1 MKTKIYDIRD
11 LNEEN
16 IKKSQ
21 LENPEDIS
29 AKQKLEKAKEKVAEA
44 AQVIKSGGLVAFP
57 TETVYGLGADALN
70 PQAVAKIFAA
80 KGRPSDNPLIVHISK
95 ASDVEKLTPT
105 LNPKIIKL
113 MDSFWPG
120 PLTLVLAK
128 KPEVPDITTGG
139 LDTVAIRMPDE
150 PVALELISQAGVPI
164 AAPSANISGRPSPTK
179 GEHVASDLDGKID
192 MILIGA
198 DCKVGIESTVLDMT
212 GEAPV
217 ILRPGILTAED
228 IEAAI
233 GVRVEHDPAL
243 LVNPI
248 SQCVKQ
254 GRQADCDSGDDKT
267 GRSQADWD
275 KTNEAPTDCA
285 SAIVDQTGGRQVD
298 WDKTS
303 DTLTDCASAII
314 DKVEHNL
321 MDDGKPDVS
330 LINDDL
336 PGREQTVSDPACDDK
351 AGDNL
356 VDGHQAGR
364 ILTGCNR
371 EEEGRFVNGRQAD
384 SGQARNFQNGGNL
397 AGIVQPGG
405 SQTDDDQTGGS
416 HLSSVQENGSF
427 PRIIQTDAGFAP
439 KSPGMKY
446 THYAPKAPMTILQG
460 DSKKVKAELERLKK
474 LYESKGLKVGI
485 IFFEDEEAT
494 KAAHE
499 FFARLRAFD
508 DEGVDLILAKA
519 LSEADGVGFAVM
531 NRMLKSAG
539 YNVIN
544 V

>member
-1 MKTKIYDIRD
+1 M
-11 LNEEN
+11 
-16 IKKSQ
+16 
-21 LENPEDIS
+21 
-29 AKQKLEKAKEKVAEA
+29 A
-44 AQVIKSGGLVAFP
+44 
-57 TETVYGLGADALN
+57 
-70 PQAVAKIFAA
+70 
-80 KGRPSDNPLIVHISK
+80 
-95 ASDVEKLTPT
+95 
-105 LNPKIIKL
+105 
-113 MDSFWPG
+113 G
-120 PLTLVLAK
+120 PLTLVLA

-139 LDTVAIRMPDE
+139 LATVAIRMPDE

-336 PGREQTVSDPACDDK
+336 PGANKRSATRHVMKS
-351 AGDNL
+351 
-356 VDGHQAGR
+356 R
-364 ILTGCNR
+364 
-371 EEEGRFVNGRQAD
+371 RQ
-384 SGQARNFQNGGNL
+384 
-397 AGIVQPGG
+397 
-405 SQTDDDQTGGS
+405 
-416 HLSSVQENGSF
+416 SS
-427 PRIIQTDAGFAP
+427 RW
-439 KSPGMKY
+439 SPGRAY
-446 THYAPKAPMTILQG
+446 FDRLQP
-460 DSKKVKAELERLKK
+460 
-474 LYESKGLKVGI
+474 
-485 IFFEDEEAT
+485 
-494 KAAHE
+494 
-499 FFARLRAFD
+499 
-508 DEGVDLILAKA
+508 
-519 LSEADGVGFAVM
+519 
-531 NRMLKSAG
+531 
-539 YNVIN
+539 
-544 V
+544 